1 MGTGGTRETE
11 RPAPMRPRRG
21 NKKWSLALG
30 GMVVVFALLAS
41 YDLIFGGGL
50 NAGSSASPSASP
62 KAAAHRGT
70 VRRTAPAATSPA
82 SAVPLPHVSLPTSS
96 PSARPARP
104 LTVASVAAFGPDGTS
119 DGDNPGSVSNVVD
132 GAGSWHSSW
141 YTTPE
146 FGNLQSGTGILLD
159 MGQPVR
165 VDNVALELGDAMGTD
180 VQVRVGDTAVLDD
193 MSTAASASDVGGTVH
208 LPLSA
213 SASAHARYVLIWFTK
228 LPPNSDG
235 QYQVTVYNATVNGRP

>member
-1 MGTGGTRETE
+1 MGTGGTREAE

-30 GMVVVFALLAS
+30 GMVVVFAVLAS

-50 NAGSSASPSASP
+50 SAGSSPSASP

-82 SAVPLPHVSLPTSS
+82 ASAVPLPHVSLPTSS
-96 PSARPARP
+96 SPTESPARQ

-119 DGDNPGSVSNVVD
+119 DGDNQASVSNVVD

-141 YTTPE
+141 YTTPD

-159 MGQPVR
+159 MGQQVR
-165 VDNVALELGDAMGTD
+165 VNNVALELGDAVGTD
-180 VQVRVGDTAVLDD
+180 VEVRVGDTAVLGE
-193 MSTAASASDVGGTVH
+193 MSTAASASGVGGTVH
-208 LPLSA
+208 LPLSG
-213 SASAHARYVLIWFTK
+213 SAHGRYVLIWFTK

-235 QYQVTVYNATVNGRP
+235 QYQVTVYNATVNGRL

>member
-1 MGTGGTRETE
+1 VGTGGTRETQ
-11 RPAPMRPRRG
+11 RPAPMRPRRT

-30 GMVVVFALLAS
+30 GMVVAFAVLAG
-41 YDLIFGGGL
+41 YDLVFGGGL
-50 NAGSSASPSASP
+50 SAGSSASPSASP

-70 VRRTAPAATSPA
+70 VRRTAPPATSPAA
-82 SAVPLPHVSLPTSS
+82 SAVPLPHVSLPGPS
-96 PSARPARP
+96 PTASPARP

-119 DGDNPGSVSNVVD
+119 DGDNPESVSNVVD

-159 MGQPVR
+159 MGQPVT
-165 VDNVALELGDAMGTD
+165 VNSVALELGDAVGTD
-180 VQVRVGDTAVLDD
+180 VQVRAGNTAVLDD

-213 SASAHARYVLIWFTK
+213 PAHARYVLIWFTK

>member
-1 MGTGGTRETE
+1 MGTGGTRETA

-30 GMVVVFALLAS
+30 GMVVVFAVLAS

-96 PSARPARP
+96 SPSASPARP

-119 DGDNPGSVSNVVD
+119 DGDNPGSASNVVD
-132 GAGSWHSSW
+132 GGGSWHSSW

-159 MGQPVR
+159 MGQPVT
-165 VDNVALELGDAMGTD
+165 VNNVALELGDAVGTD
-180 VQVRVGDTAVLDD
+180 VQVRVGNTAVLGD

-213 SASAHARYVLIWFTK
+213 PAHVRYVLIWFTR